1 MGSTDDGSNV
11 EPQMESSV
19 KNSKVARVL
28 EEYDLTSLG
37 DELERRWT
45 GELETQYSLRQ
56 LADVLNQELLRSAME
71 RADVQSLDGEVE
83 NTYRLLTD
91 EDVSRGMRTQTRKTL
106 QRDGVDVEQLLRD
119 FVSHQAVHTYLTKY
133 RGVRLP
139 EERDEE
145 DPVEKAAAAIERLK
159 SRTVAVTGTT
169 LERLESTDRIT
180 LGEFDVLV
188 DIRIVCDECGVHLP
202 IRELLEEGGC
212 HCQ

>member
-1 MGSTDDGSNV
+1 
-11 EPQMESSV
+11 MESSV

-45 GELETQYSLRQ
+45 GELDTQYSLRQ

-133 RGVRLP
+133 RGVTLP

>member
-1 MGSTDDGSNV
+1 MESTDDASNV
-11 EPQMESSV
+11 DQQLETTV

-28 EEYDLTSLG
+28 EEYDLTELG

-45 GELETQYSLRQ
+45 GEIEPQYSLRQ
-56 LADVLNQELLRSAME
+56 LADFLNQELLRAAME

-106 QRDGVDVEQLLRD
+106 ERDGVDIDRLRRD

-133 RGVRLP
+133 RGVTLP
-139 EERDEE
+139 EEVSEE
-145 DPVEKAAAAIERLK
+145 DPVEKAAAAIQRLK

-169 LERLESTDRIT
+169 LERLESTDRVT
-180 LGEFDVLV
+180 LGQFDVLV
-188 DIRIVCDECGVHLP
+188 DIRIVCEDCGAHLP
-202 IRELLEEGGC
+202 ITELFEEGGC
-212 HCQ
+212 RCE